1 MSKLA
6 VEHIE
11 KTGQS
16 LRIAIDI
23 SIWQFQIQSGQ
34 GGKNPALRT
43 LYYRLLKLLALSIQP
58 LFVFDGPNKPPFK
71 RGNKVASN
79 AACLPN
85 FLTKEL
91 LKRFGFPYHTAPGEA
106 EAECALLQ
114 KQGLVDAVLSEDVD
128 TLMFGCSMTLRN
140 WTAETMRGNKSPTHV
155 NVYNAESIKN
165 TTGLDGEGMVLVA
178 LMSGGDYVPAGMPGC
193 GIKSACEAAK
203 AGFGHEL
210 WQLSRDDAD
219 GFKEWRERLEHEM
232 RTNESKLFRQRH
244 KTMRIPENFPDMK
257 VLSYYTNPVI
267 SSPEKVSRLRE
278 EIVWNQ
284 EVNVPELRL
293 FVAEAFGW
301 QYLTGAKKFVR
312 GLAPAL
318 LAHQLIQRSKSNTQE
333 DEGLETK
340 QWAEGQLVKVIC
352 GRRAHWNTDGAPEL
366 RVAYVP
372 ADVVG
377 LDLDSEEKGD
387 FQGYINEV
395 SGDEQAISGGEED
408 RGRSRSP
415 TKKRGPSTYD
425 PTEAEKI
432 WILETYVKLGVPL
445 LVETWEEEMNNP
457 KKFATRKAREKKT
470 LSKAGVKAGA
480 MDQFVKVT
488 KAGPRK
494 GTTSEKAPE
503 AKDEAVLP
511 PVFLAPATAK
521 PLKSPSRKVL
531 TENRNPVGQKVKKDM
546 ATTSKANGP
555 KKSKGA
561 SPQSQLPSSSPI
573 VDINLNPWT
582 FSKRPSDTFGFNSPT
597 RYSALGVYPPGDPGN
612 TEQTHSEPGEQEAQG
627 SSPVASTP
635 KRRHSRPATSISDVE
650 EKPVTLRD
658 HDTDTRS
665 HARIVEGLPT
675 PRRRDPN
682 RPSPRKKRSPLQLA
696 NEPYPAGQIHTP
708 SSRETEKQLDT
719 VGLVFSE
726 ILTSQKVNR
735 KIDFTTSKL
744 PPAPASPD
752 SDSTSLPSPS
762 TLLSLAAPRVVE
774 NDSVPPTSP
783 SKKPISPI
791 QKEAARRLVALRES
805 LEGAWKHLEPWE
817 AAAGSVK
824 NVYSSVE
831 VVDLTAS

>member
-6 VEHIE
+6 VEHIA

-16 LRIAIDI
+16 LRIAVDI

-79 AACLPN
+79 TACLPN

-140 WTAETMRGNKSPTHV
+140 WTAETIRGNKSPTHV
-155 NVYNAESIKN
+155 NVYNAESTKN
-165 TTGLDGEGMVLVA
+165 TTGLDSEGMVLVA
-178 LMSGGDYVPAGMPGC
+178 MMSGGDYVPAGMPGC

-203 AGFGHEL
+203 AGFGLEL
-210 WQLSRDDAD
+210 CQLSRDDAD
-219 GFKEWRERLEHEM
+219 GFKEWRERLEHEL

-257 VLSYYTNPVI
+257 VLSCYTNPVI

-318 LAHQLIQRSKSNTQE
+318 LAHQLIQRSNSNTQE

-340 QWAEGQLVKVIC
+340 QSAEGQLVKVIC

-395 SGDEQAISGGEED
+395 SGDEQSVSGGEED

-425 PTEAEKI
+425 PTETEKI

-480 MDQFVKVT
+480 MDQFLKVT

-503 AKDEAVLP
+503 AKDEAALP

-546 ATTSKANGP
+546 ATTSKVNGS

-573 VDINLNPWT
+573 IDINLNPWT

-597 RYSALGVYPPGDPGN
+597 RYSALGIYPPGDPEN
-612 TEQTHSEPGEQEAQG
+612 TEQTHSEPGEQEVQG

-635 KRRHSRPATSISDVE
+635 KRRPATSISDVE

-658 HDTDTRS
+658 HGTDTRS
-665 HARIVEGLPT
+665 HARIVEDLPT

-735 KIDFTTSKL
+735 KIDFTASKL
-744 PPAPASPD
+744 PPALASPD

-762 TLLSLAAPRVVE
+762 TLLSPAAPRVVE
-774 NDSVPPTSP
+774 NDSVSPTSP

-791 QKEAARRLVALRES
+791 KKEATRRLVALRES

-824 NVYSSVE
+824 SVYSSVE